1 MSNSTYIAHI
11 INQIN
16 IAAKNCGSVLMF
28 GENIDNGSR
37 IAGLA
42 RGLTVNSESKI
53 LNVGNCELTHCGI
66 GFGMMM
72 DGGQSVLF
80 SKQLDFI
87 LLGLDQI
94 CNTYN
99 SIRAFLSPD
108 KYGSF
113 TIYVIVCDQ
122 GYQGPQSSFNGAGDF
137 ASIANIP
144 VFCLNAMDDSDLVIK
159 NQFVKNGFRIIT
171 VSQKSFGMPALN
183 SPAIW
188 HSEDVS
194 LFQYGSGNSATLLCY
209 NFSLR
214 EVLNLDSTM
223 RSKNIHCDLFHANY
237 VNNKLDQRLIES
249 INRSK
254 KLLIFDDSKSVTKF
268 GDSLVT
274 RLLEAGVS
282 LDTLRFYTRRGVKDS
297 EYGVNADTYELDIE
311 DITRYIQSVRI
322 DQS

>member
-16 IAAKNCGSVLMF
+16 IATKDCGSVLMF

-122 GYQGPQSSFNGAGDF
+122 GLQGPQSSFNGAGDF

-144 VFCLNAMDDSDLVIK
+144 VYCLNAIEDSSLVINK
-159 NQFVKNGFRIIT
+159 EFVNKGFRIIT
-171 VSQKSFGMPALN
+171 VSQRSFGLPALDIA
-183 SPAIW
+183 SIW
-188 HSEDVS
+188 HNDDLS
-194 LFQYGSGNSATLLCY
+194 LFQYGAGDRATLLCY

-214 EVLNLDSTM
+214 DVLRLDSSL
-223 RSKNIHCDLFHANY
+223 RSNDIVCDIFHANY
-237 VNNKLDQRLIES
+237 VNTDLDEKLIES
-249 INRSK
+249 IIRSK
-254 KLLIFDDSKSVTKF
+254 KLLIFDDSKSVTKY
-268 GDSLVT
+268 GDSVVT
-274 RLLEAGVS
+274 RFLETGVS
-282 LDTLRFYTRRGVKDS
+282 VDKLRFFTRRGVKDS
-297 EYGVNADTYELDIE
+297 EYGVNSDTYSISYDVILNLIME
-311 DITRYIQSVRI
+311 DNI
-322 DQS
+322 